1 MSIIAVDSLK
11 NKLFPDHKKHQCPAF
26 SFHCDVDNVFI
37 PVKLHTSFL
46 LKCNFSLMYWK
57 LTKLNK
63 MLRSIWSVNLTDIRK
78 TLLKLRETEVWIK
91 SCRGTVGESL
101 MKNMLGFYLKFLHCV
116 VHFEISV
123 LFICMKKLLK
133 RGLVSF
139 VQKLYTLSTTPQSS
153 CLGLVPL
160 LR

>member
-1 MSIIAVDSLK
+1 MHSYGRLILLQLCPWEVHSRPNREGWGCPVNPLK
-11 NKLFPDHKKHQCPAF
+11 NKLFPDHKKQQCPAF
-26 SFHCDVDNVFI
+26 IFHCDVDNVSI

-63 MLRSIWSVNLTDIRK
+63 MLRSIWSVNLTNIRK
-78 TLLKLRETEVWIK
+78 TLLKLWETEVWIK

-116 VHFEISV
+116 VHFEICV
-123 LFICMKKLLK
+123 LFICMKK
-133 RGLVSF
+133 F
-139 VQKLYTLSTTPQSS
+139 FFN
-153 CLGLVPL
+153 
-160 LR
+160 